1 MVVTYE
7 EKSTLGRGN
16 YIQVKR
22 AVRRPQLGKVV
33 PVVIGRIEETRNG
46 QFAYF
51 EPETNELNP
60 TFVEDDL
67 SELKRR
73 IEALYN

>member
-1 MVVTYE
+1 MVTYE

-16 YIQVKR
+16 YIKVKR
-22 AVRRPQLGKVV
+22 AVRQPQLGKVV

-51 EPETNELNP
+51 EPETNELNLM
-60 TFVEDDL
+60 FVEDDL
-67 SELKRR
+67 NELKRK
-73 IEALYN
+73 IETLRK

>member
-1 MVVTYE
+1 MVTYE
-7 EKSTLGRGN
+7 EKSTLGRGT

-22 AVRRPQLGKVV
+22 AVRRPHQGKVV
-33 PVVIGRIEETRNG
+33 PVVIGRIHETRDG

-60 TFVEDDL
+60 TLVEDDL
-67 SELKRR
+67 NELKKK
-73 IEALYN
+73 IEALHR

>member
-1 MVVTYE
+1 MVTYE
-7 EKSTLGRGN
+7 EKSTLGRGK
-16 YIQVKR
+16 YILVKR
-22 AVRRPQLGKVV
+22 AVRRPHLGKVV
-33 PVVIGRIEETRNG
+33 PVVIGRIHETRDG

-67 SELKRR
+67 NELKRK
-73 IEALYN
+73 IETLHK